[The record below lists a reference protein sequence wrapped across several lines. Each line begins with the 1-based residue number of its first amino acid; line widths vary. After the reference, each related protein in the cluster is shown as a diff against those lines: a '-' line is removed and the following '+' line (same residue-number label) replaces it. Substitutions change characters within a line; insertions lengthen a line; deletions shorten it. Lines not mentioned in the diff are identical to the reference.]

1 MTSVLSRR
9 STATSKKRWRVA
21 RGAWSDTHHC
31 PKVSLT
37 LLGLAK
43 KARKRLKKKKRTPSR
58 GGRRETKGSLT
69 RSESYW
75 EQPKKKVWWRIEGA
89 G

>member
-43 KARKRLKKKKRTPSR
+43 KARKRLKKKKENAVT
-58 GGRRETKGSLT
+58 GRETRNKGLADPLRELLGT
-69 RSESYW
+69 TKEKGVV
-75 EQPKKKVWWRIEGA
+75 ED
-89 G
+89 